1 MKAKFLLVVL
11 LGVAMASYSTAATRF
26 HFGKVNA
33 TGITAPA
40 SQDTIY
46 IPGDQLNGTTNNGLL
61 EATINGDTT
70 SSGARVN
77 PNRVYA
83 LYEGEIYYQF
93 AILQVTDPTGTLS
106 IVGVPNP
113 KDPSATEKP
122 MILMVPTSN
131 VDLNAN
137 LVYGSVN
144 IDNVYWSAMQLDGYR
159 NWDLFQLGTGN
170 NLSQRLTIN
179 NCVFEFCYGSLFT
192 MNTSYIGGWPYGGSI
207 FIKNSYFR
215 NLMDASQ
222 WWSSRV
228 ISDKNP
234 IDTLWVE
241 NSTFTTGGLLFLQ
254 QNELTDFTYI
264 NHNTIVNNR
273 KYWMLSPYKHDE
285 YIANNIFI
293 NQNWVGEDTNV
304 TNSGQDPDKAY
315 MSTINID
322 SLNTPWQL
330 QHNGLVVNSQ
340 YMINGDTTN
349 VSSALALNKLKIFVA
364 DNINYY
370 SPSLISGYYNSST
383 YELATN
389 PRTGAAFNA
398 LPSYLKWAG
407 DTLTPFPIHNV
418 PGMWMNSRT
427 QALFQAYSPANGG
440 GFVEWHDST
449 EDPNTKTPGIVD
461 PSVTVPDMA
470 GWNQNQ
476 WGDPRFSTAPNITN
490 SPYIYGDYTATTVP
504 GLVNGVPSDT
514 ITQTDPGVQV
524 GISNFWDFTEN
535 FSQTSHMSDI
545 DGYPIGSLIWSKTA
559 MANYNSSMAF
569 QDVMNKYQGLTPV
582 LARPTVAS
590 TFALSQNY
598 PNPFNPTTQIAY
610 SVPTKGANVSLAVY
624 NVLGE
629 RVATLVNGH
638 QSGGEH
644 YATFNGA
651 RLASGVYFYRLQSG
665 NVTIT
670 KKMMMIK

>member
-1 MKAKFLLVVL
+1 MKGKMLLVLL
-11 LGVAMASYSTAATRF
+11 LGMAMVGYASAGTRF

-40 SQDTIY
+40 SQDTIF
-46 IPGDQLNGTTNNGLL
+46 IPGDLLNGTTNNGLL

-70 SSGARVN
+70 STGARVN
-77 PNRVYA
+77 ANRVYA
-83 LYEGEIYYQF
+83 LYEGEVYYQF

-113 KDPSATEKP
+113 KDPGTTEKP
-122 MILMVPTSN
+122 MILMVPTSG

-137 LVYGSVN
+137 QVYGSVN

-159 NWDLFQLGTGN
+159 NWDLFQLGTMN
-170 NLSQRLTIN
+170 QLPQRLTIN
-179 NCVFEFCYGSLFT
+179 NCVFEFDYGSLFT
-192 MNTSYIGGWPYGGSI
+192 ANVSYIGGWPYGAS
-207 FIKNSYFR
+207 FFVKNSYFR
-215 NLMDASQ
+215 NMMDASQ

-228 ISDKNP
+228 IACKEP
-234 IDTLWVE
+234 TDTLWIE

-273 KYWMLSPYKHDE
+273 KYWLLSPYRHDA
-285 YIANNIFI
+285 YITNNIFI

-322 SLNTPWQL
+322 TLNSPWQL
-330 QHNGLVVNSQ
+330 QHNGLVVNPQ

-370 SPSLISGYYNSST
+370 SPSLINGYYNSST
-383 YELATN
+383 YELSTN

-398 LPSYLKWAG
+398 LPSYLTWAG

-440 GFVEWHDST
+440 GFVEYHDST
-449 EDPNTKTPGIVD
+449 EDPGTKTPGIQD
-461 PSVTVPDMA
+461 PSVVVPLMA
-470 GWNQNQ
+470 EWNQNQ
-476 WGDPRFSTAPNITN
+476 WGDPRFATSPNITG
-490 SPYIYGDYTATTVP
+490 SPYIYGDYQSTTVP

-514 ITQTDPGVQV
+514 ITQNDPGVQV
-524 GISNFWDFTEN
+524 GITNFWDFTEN
-535 FSQTSHMSDI
+535 FSQSSHISDI

-559 MANYNSSMAF
+559 MANYNPSMAF
-569 QDVMNKYQGLTPV
+569 QDVMNKYQSLTPV
-582 LARPTVAS
+582 LARPTVAN

-610 SVPTKGANVSLAVY
+610 SVPQKGANVSLVVY

-629 RVATLVNGH
+629 KVATLFEGH
-638 QSGGEH
+638 EAGGEH

-651 RLASGVYFYRLQSG
+651 RLASGVYFYRLQAGS
-665 NVTIT
+665 VSIT